1 MPEISR
7 FYGIII
13 KMFYEKSG
21 KHSKPHIH
29 VYYGEYEAVVAFDG
43 EILSGDIPGKQYK
56 LLMQWMV
63 LHKSE
68 IELLWESAMNNEPL
82 WKVAPYDKND
92 DKPDVIAEDI
102 DYGEDKSG
110 FTHIVSVQPLSN
122 RMLLLQFSTGRK
134 KLFDTTLL
142 TGPVFEP
149 LNSEEIF
156 RNIVLDHG
164 VVTWKDGTIDCEP
177 EYMYTHGFDYTMVS

>member
-21 KHSKPHIH
+21 KHSKPYIH
-29 VYYGEYEAVVAFDG
+29 VY
-43 EILSGDIPGKQYK
+43 
-56 LLMQWMV
+56 
-63 LHKSE
+63 
-68 IELLWESAMNNEPL
+68 
-82 WKVAPYDKND
+82 
-92 DKPDVIAEDI
+92 
-102 DYGEDKSG
+102 YGEDKSG